1 MIVGRFLIT
10 FTATAMLITAG
21 PTGAQ
26 DAQPLTETA
35 KIEQIIHD
43 YLLQHPEVV
52 IEAVNKYQTQQAQA
66 AAEGQA
72 KALVERRDELT
83 KDPDAP
89 VLGNPKGDVAL
100 VEFFDYRCPYCKAV
114 SAGLIDTIKSDGSV
128 RLVMKEFPILGA
140 ESEYAAKAA
149 LAANRQGKYGEFHEA
164 MMTFK
169 AKVTIE
175 DVKRIA
181 GEVGIDTAKMERDM
195 VAPDIASMIQR
206 NYDLAQALGITGTPS
221 FVISDQLIPGAIS
234 MEEMKKRIAT
244 ARQK

>member
-1 MIVGRFLIT
+1 MIVDRFLIA

-21 PTGAQ
+21 PTSAQ
-26 DAQPLTETA
+26 DAQTLTESA

-66 AAEGQA
+66 AAGRQA

-89 VLGNPKGDVAL
+89 VLGNPKGDVTL

-114 SAGLIDTIKSDGSV
+114 STGLFDTIKSDGNV

-149 LAANRQGKYGEFHEA
+149 LAANRQGKYGEFHQA

-169 AKVTIE
+169 GKVTID

-181 GEVGIDTAKMERDM
+181 SEVGVDTAKMESDM
-195 VAPDIASMIQR
+195 VAPEIASMIQR

-221 FVISDQLIPGAIS
+221 FVISDELIPGAIS
-234 MEEMKKRIAT
+234 MEELKKRIAA
-244 ARQK
+244 ARQR

>member
-1 MIVGRFLIT
+1 MIIGRFIVA
-10 FTATAMLITAG
+10 FAAIAMLITAG

-26 DAQPLTETA
+26 DAQTLTETA
-35 KIEQIIHD
+35 KIEQIVHD
-43 YLLQHPEVV
+43 YLLQHAEVV
-52 IEAVNKYQTQQAQA
+52 IEAVNKYQTQQAQV
-66 AAEGQA
+66 AAERQA
-72 KALVERRDELT
+72 NALVERRDELT
-83 KDPDAP
+83 NDPDAP
-89 VLGNPKGDVAL
+89 VLGNPKGDVTL

-114 SAGLIDTIKSDGSV
+114 SAGLIDTIKSDGNV

-169 AKVTIE
+169 GKVTIE

-181 GEVGIDTAKMERDM
+181 SEVGVDTAKMERDM
-195 VAPDIASMIQR
+195 ASPDIAGMIQH

-221 FVISDQLIPGAIS
+221 FVISDELIPGAIS
-234 MEEMKKRIAT
+234 MEELEKRIAS
-244 ARQK
+244 ARHK

>member
-66 AAEGQA
+66 AAAQQA

>member
-1 MIVGRFLIT
+1 MIVGRFLVA
-10 FTATAMLITAG
+10 FAATAMLITAG

-26 DAQPLTETA
+26 DAQTLTETA

-52 IEAVNKYQTQQAQA
+52 IEAINKYQTQQAQA
-66 AAEGQA
+66 AAEQQA

-83 KDPDAP
+83 TDPDAP
-89 VLGNPKGDVAL
+89 VLGNPKGDVTL
-100 VEFFDYRCPYCKAV
+100 VEFFDYRCPYCKGV
-114 SAGLIDTIKSDGSV
+114 TAGLMDTIKSDGNV

-164 MMTFK
+164 MMTSK
-169 AKVTIE
+169 GKVTID

-181 GEVGIDTAKMERDM
+181 GEVGVDTAKMESDM
-195 VAPDIASMIQR
+195 QAPEIAGMIQR

-221 FVISDQLIPGAIS
+221 FVIGDQLIRGAIG
-234 MEEMKKRIAT
+234 MEQLKKRIAA
-244 ARQK
+244 ARQR

>member
-10 FTATAMLITAG
+10 FTATPMLITAG

-52 IEAVNKYQTQQAQA
+52 IEAVNKYQDQQAKA
-66 AAEGQA
+66 AAEQQA

-89 VLGNPKGDVAL
+89 VLGNPKGDVTL

-114 SAGLIDTIKSDGSV
+114 SAGLIDTIKSDGNV

-169 AKVTIE
+169 GKVTID

-181 GEVGIDTAKMERDM
+181 GEIGVDTAKMERDM
-195 VAPDIASMIQR
+195 VAPEIASMLQR
-206 NYDLAQALGITGTPS
+206 NYDLAQVLGITGTPS
-221 FVISDQLIPGAIS
+221 FVISDQLIPGAIG
-234 MEEMKKRIAT
+234 MDQLKKRIAA
-244 ARQK
+244 ARQR